1 MATKTTTTTR
11 TTMTTFFLL
20 LSLSPF
26 LSNAQYL
33 PPGRVDFFSEYSGVT
48 IANQELKGYL
58 PPASVDFL
66 NEQSG
71 IARITALLNEEG
83 SNWGSAEIWK
93 STDGKFQS
101 GKIYK
106 GTIRTPGSLIEMP
119 GGEKLKGIISKG
131 DLAVLKFNTPDEME
145 IFLPKQKIQLALMGD
160 TKNKT
165 IKFKQPPVKL

>member
-1 MATKTTTTTR
+1 MATKITTTTK
-11 TTMTTFFLL
+11 TTCLTGAARQAMTTFFLL

-26 LSNAQYL
+26 LSNAQFL
-33 PPGRVDFFSEYSGVT
+33 PPGRADFFSEYSGVN
-48 IANQELKGYL
+48 IANQECAQPGAGWISLDWIESPNL
-58 PPASVDFL
+58 
-66 NEQSG
+66 
-71 IARITALLNEEG
+71 
-83 SNWGSAEIWK
+83 WK

-131 DLAVLKFNTPDEME
+131 DLAVLRFNTPGEME

-160 TKNKT
+160 AKNKT
-165 IKFKQPPVKL
+165 MKFSKPPVKL